1 VNKKDLRLGTGLLE
15 VAGLHSDSE
24 LPLPIV
30 EDNALTAVANAV
42 EMQ

>member
-1 VNKKDLRLGTGLLE
+1 VNKKDLRLGTGLSE
-15 VAGLHSDSE
+15 VAGLHGDSE